1 MRPRETSK
9 LQTAFTKN
17 HSETTLSTILS
28 LIGQHIS
35 MLVANL

>member
-1 MRPRETSK
+1 MK
-9 LQTAFTKN
+9 HA
-17 HSETTLSTILS
+17 ETTMSTILS